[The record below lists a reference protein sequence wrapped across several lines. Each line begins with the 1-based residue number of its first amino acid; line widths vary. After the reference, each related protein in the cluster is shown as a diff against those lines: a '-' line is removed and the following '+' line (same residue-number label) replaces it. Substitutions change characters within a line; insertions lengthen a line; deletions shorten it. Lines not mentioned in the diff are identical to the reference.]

1 MDKGPEITIL
11 RWPVHSVANCEQICH
26 GIEYGPQIAIGGLG
40 SQNQIMLGK
49 VSPIWPSGMVLSN
62 THMYIKAL

>member
-1 MDKGPEITIL
+1 MT
-11 RWPVHSVANCEQICH
+11 NCEQICH

-49 VSPIWPSGMVLSN
+49 VGPIWPSGMVLSN